1 MKEKVIKSAL
11 LISILTIFGKIIGFL
26 RTIVIAYLFG
36 ADSTMDAYNLANGF
50 VLNVLYAL
58 STAIALAFLPH
69 YIEKKVNRGEKEAAD
84 FSSKVLSVMTVVAL
98 VISVVVLFGA
108 PVLAKVTAPGYK
120 GEQLQQVALYLR
132 ILSLGMVF
140 SLLARLLKSILD
152 AEQIYG
158 YGAFSGII
166 YSVTTIVF
174 AIAFHASWGVMSL
187 LIAIPVAYFLQF
199 VFLAYRTRKSVKIRV
214 RFDVYDKDV
223 LMLIKVAIPV
233 LLSNTTVEI
242 NQLVD
247 RMLASGTTEGAVSAL
262 SYSSNLSDLV
272 VSIISESLITVFFT
286 EFSNEAVKGNI
297 EAIKGTLKQGI
308 SVLCLLLL
316 PISVITIMF
325 GEDIVRIVYF
335 RGAFNEKALSL
346 TTIAI
351 ILYAACWIAINME
364 RLFTKAFLAFGDTK
378 LPMIISISSVA
389 VNIIFSVLCVHF
401 IGFAG
406 IILGTVIAE
415 IVSVGLNLFFLRKK
429 IGTLKLGDMKI
440 KLIKMILATIV
451 TGIVL
456 VGIQVVLANS
466 TALVR
471 FASATVIGLLVY
483 SVMLIIF
490 RCEEIQWVIGIA
502 KKKIKK

>member
-11 LISILTIFGKIIGFL
+11 LISILTILGKIIGFL

-58 STAIALAFLPH
+58 LTAVALAFLPR
-69 YIEKKVNRGEKEAAD
+69 YIEKKVNRGEKEASD
-84 FSSKVLSVMTVVAL
+84 FSSKVLTVTTVAAL
-98 VISVVVLFGA
+98 VISVIVLLGA
-108 PVLAKVTAPGYK
+108 PLLAKVTAPGYK

-174 AIAFHASWGVMSL
+174 AIGFHASWGVMSL

-214 RFDVYDKDV
+214 QFDVHDNDV
-223 LMLIKVAIPV
+223 ITLIKVAIPV

-286 EFSNEAVKGNI
+286 EFSNEAVKGNVD
-297 EAIKGTLKQGI
+297 AIKGTIKQGI
-308 SVLCLLLL
+308 AVLCLLLL
-316 PISVITIMF
+316 PISIITVRF
-325 GEDIVRIVYF
+325 GEDIVKIVYF
-335 RGAFNEKALSL
+335 RGAFDSKALSL
-346 TTIAI
+346 TTVAI
-351 ILYAACWIAINME
+351 ILYAACWIAINIE

-378 LPMIISISSVA
+378 LPMVISILSVV
-389 VNIIFSVLCVHF
+389 VNIVFSILCVQF

-415 IVSVGLNLFFLRKK
+415 IVSVGLNMFFLHQK
-429 IGTLKLGDMKI
+429 IGTLRLGDMKI
-440 KLIKMILATIV
+440 KLVKMLLAAIVTGMVLMGMQTVLVDYSAIVRFVSATIV
-451 TGIVL
+451 
-456 VGIQVVLANS
+456 
-466 TALVR
+466 
-471 FASATVIGLLVY
+471 GLLVY
-483 SVMLIIF
+483 SIMLIIL
-490 RCEEIQWVIGIA
+490 RCEEILWVIGIL